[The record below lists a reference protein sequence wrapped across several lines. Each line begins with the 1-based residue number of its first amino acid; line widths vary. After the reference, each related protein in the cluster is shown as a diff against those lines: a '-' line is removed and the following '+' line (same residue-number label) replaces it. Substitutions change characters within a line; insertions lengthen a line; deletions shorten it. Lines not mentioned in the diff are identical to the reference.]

1 MPGIKPDMTVERF
14 VAGMTGEAVR
24 FNSSWPHDGGEAARK
39 LSASARLIHSV
50 EELAIHDSEPSKS

>member
-24 FNSSWPHDGGEAARK
+24 FNSSLPHDGGEAARK

-50 EELAIHDSEPSKS
+50 EELAIHD